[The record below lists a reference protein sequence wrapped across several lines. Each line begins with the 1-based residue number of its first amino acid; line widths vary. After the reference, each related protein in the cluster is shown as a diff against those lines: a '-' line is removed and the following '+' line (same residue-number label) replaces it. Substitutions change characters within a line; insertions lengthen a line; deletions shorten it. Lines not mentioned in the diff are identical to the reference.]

1 MAKTINALQYDTV
14 DAICWREYG
23 RSSGI
28 VEKVLEANPKL
39 AELGVVL
46 PMGTKVILPDIE
58 APQQIKQTIQLW
70 D

>member
-28 VEKVLEANPKL
+28 VEKVLEVNPRL
-39 AELGVVL
+39 AELGVFL
-46 PMGTKVILPDIE
+46 PMGIEVILPDIE

>member
-28 VEKVLEANPKL
+28 VEKVLEANPRL
-39 AELGVVL
+39 AELGVFL
-46 PMGTKVILPDIE
+46 PMGTEVILPDIE

>member
-28 VEKVLEANPKL
+28 VEKVLEANPRL

-46 PMGTKVILPDIE
+46 SMGTEVILPDIE

>member
-1 MAKTINALQYDTV
+1 MVKTIHALQYDTI

-39 AELGVVL
+39 AELGVFL
-46 PMGTKVILPDIE
+46 PMGTEVFLPDIE
-58 APQQIKQTIQLW
+58 TAQQIKHTIQLW